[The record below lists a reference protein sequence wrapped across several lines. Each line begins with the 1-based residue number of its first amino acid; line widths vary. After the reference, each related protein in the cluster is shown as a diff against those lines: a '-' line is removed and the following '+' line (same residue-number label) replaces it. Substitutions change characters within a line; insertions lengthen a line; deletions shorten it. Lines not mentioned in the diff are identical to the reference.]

1 MLWFNDK
8 WRRSYGQ
15 KWDVCVFTHCS
26 FTAWTVSI
34 CHQPGDQ
41 TWQGGWRVTDSCA
54 FFFYP
59 VLHAFIFNILIF
71 HNIFRIFEQQSF
83 LTSDVYQENVYFGDR
98 LFFFFFFTNVWLHDI
113 TMCCVRF
120 LQMVCDYYHREV
132 NDRRF
137 LISITRPNENICT
150 RCIVM
155 ATALCVGQK
164 LKSQA
169 AGERV
174 MFCVRLNYRV
184 HVWQISQTGLG
195 FWKKKKTKKNR
206 ERERTKKIKC

>member
-1 MLWFNDK
+1 
-8 WRRSYGQ
+8 
-15 KWDVCVFTHCS
+15 
-26 FTAWTVSI
+26 
-34 CHQPGDQ
+34 
-41 TWQGGWRVTDSCA
+41 
-54 FFFYP
+54 
-59 VLHAFIFNILIF
+59 
-71 HNIFRIFEQQSF
+71 
-83 LTSDVYQENVYFGDR
+83 
-98 LFFFFFFTNVWLHDI
+98 
-113 TMCCVRF
+113 MCCVRF

-184 HVWQISQTGLG
+184 HVWQISQTGSG
-195 FWKKKKTKKNR
+195 FWKKKKIEKNR
-206 ERERTKKIKC
+206 EREREQKNKMLIISSFYSWLTSASKDSWCLCAGTTTLRTWTVTSWEPCGSSPSLSCPSATETWFLTPTVAKESVYSLGSWSVHHHPPTPPHPPPPP